1 MAKPTGARVDNG
13 SMSGVQLEGIS
24 GVLGMKNKLTP
35 IDENEMSFLRMACY
49 SKMKMPIVGHIY
61 LLVDASIIL
70 RATIERDLIDWY
82 KNNFKIDLA
91 ELWRIVRDRM

>member
-1 MAKPTGARVDNG
+1 MFGVVVSIVAKPTGARVDNG

-61 LLVDASIIL
+61 LLVMHL
-70 RATIERDLIDWY
+70 L
-82 KNNFKIDLA
+82 FC
-91 ELWRIVRDRM
+91 VRPLNVI